1 MNKTALRPSSKQ
13 DSRECGKLPMCEKC
27 TALDKKI
34 EQYRR
39 LASAINDQLTI
50 DRIKTSIA
58 ELELQKAA
66 LHPQQ
71 A

>member
-1 MNKTALRPSSKQ
+1 
-13 DSRECGKLPMCEKC
+13 MCEKC